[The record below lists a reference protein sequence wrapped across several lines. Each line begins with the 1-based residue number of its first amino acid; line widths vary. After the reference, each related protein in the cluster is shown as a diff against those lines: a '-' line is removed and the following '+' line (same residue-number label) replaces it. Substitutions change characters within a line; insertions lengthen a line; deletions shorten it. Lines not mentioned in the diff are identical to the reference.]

1 LVCKNT
7 PFCDFNIIDLSKNSF
22 HGWPIGPVMKLIE
35 IDVIEYSKIAEKRRN
50 YTSGCWHRDDSFD
63 DLCELG
69 EKGKK
74 PLPKVLRHKVND

>member
-1 LVCKNT
+1 
-7 PFCDFNIIDLSKNSF
+7 
-22 HGWPIGPVMKLIE
+22 MKLIE